1 MIGTMI
7 GTMTEEDTSLPM
19 LPPDSGSSPPTDG
32 QTEPAGRKR
41 ERRWLR
47 RILLA
52 LLTVFALLGA
62 SFLVSAKTL
71 GQVIP
76 GRALIDEGAA
86 VTKPGTA
93 RSVGDRVEIKGP
105 LRYRP
110 DGEFLFTTV
119 AVDLDVSVFDWLE
132 SEVNGDF
139 ELQPLEHILGD
150 RTPQENRTRN
160 REMMSRSKGDAITA
174 ALEYL
179 GVPVK
184 ETGVGFNVVV
194 DDGPAD
200 GLLTVDDVI
209 IAVDSVEI
217 SSLQSLRAELARKT
231 PGETGVVTV
240 ENEETLQVRDVS
252 IVWGTHPQGRGGGY
266 VGIGEIVP
274 RIEEVSLGIDIEID
288 TGSTGGPSA
297 GLAFALTII
306 DWLTEGEL
314 TGNQRIAVT
323 GQIFVGGLVGNVG
336 GVGQKAIAARS
347 AGAVAF
353 IVPTDSVA
361 EAQAQA
367 GDMRV
372 FGASTLDEAIE
383 ALAELGGDTNDLHL
397 DI

>member
-1 MIGTMI
+1 MAGTMT
-7 GTMTEEDTSLPM
+7 GTMTEVSRSVPM
-19 LPPDSGSSPPTDG
+19 LPQDMEGSTPTDG
-32 QTEPAGRKR
+32 PTVPARRKR
-41 ERRWLR
+41 RRPWLR
-47 RILLA
+47 RGLWA
-52 LLTVFALLGA
+52 LLTVIVLVGA
-62 SFLVSAKTL
+62 SLLVPAKTL

-76 GRALIDEGAA
+76 GQALVDKGAA
-86 VTKPGTA
+86 VTRPGWA
-93 RSVGDRVEIKGP
+93 RSVSDRVDINGR

-119 AVDLDVSVFDWLE
+119 SVDLDVSVFEWIQ

-160 REMMSRSKGDAITA
+160 LEMMNRSKDDAITA

-179 GVPVK
+179 GVPVN
-184 ETGVGFNVVV
+184 ETGVGFDIVVA
-194 DDGPAD
+194 DGPVD

-209 IAVDSVEI
+209 IAVDGVEI
-217 SSLQSLRAELARKT
+217 SSLQSLRDELTRKT

-240 ENEETLQVRDVS
+240 ENADTLEARDVS
-252 IVWGTHPQGRGGGY
+252 IVWGEHPQGLEGAY
-266 VGIGEIVP
+266 IGIGEIVP
-274 RIEEVSLGIDIEID
+274 RIEDLSLGIDVRID

-297 GLAFALTII
+297 GLAFTLTII

-323 GQIFVGGLVGNVG
+323 GQIFVGGVVGNVG
-336 GVGQKAIAARS
+336 GVGQKAVAARS

-353 IVPTDSVA
+353 IVPAGLVDA
-361 EAQAQA
+361 ARAKA

-372 FGASTLDEAIE
+372 FGVSTLDEAIQ
-383 ALAELGGDTNDLHL
+383 ALGELGGDIDDLRL
-397 DI
+397 GV